1 MPTDGGNS
9 TSNTTKSGANSKPS
23 EFFDLKYD
31 RPVLQQGDVLF
42 GCPYIYPFYNG
53 SKLDVYSEPW
63 DIIILG
69 HSCDIE
75 WNKVDLLIVCPI
87 WQLNEYF
94 KSCANRL
101 KTDKKYFREF
111 KNAQEFKDYIKGI
124 IRDANKGRRV
134 GFTMLK
140 EAPTREG
147 HTEPFLVDF
156 TNAYSLP
163 LDFVK
168 HFADTDEQNNV
179 RLRLK
184 EGYTTDLIGRFAY
197 FLSRA
202 LPPNA
207 QFSYENHIEP
217 VINESDIDTII
228 NELDID
234 VILRDL
240 WPNHPKNK

>member
-1 MPTDGGNS
+1 MPTDGGNPCNS
-9 TSNTTKSGANSKPS
+9 TKSGANSKPS
-23 EFFDLKYD
+23 EFFDLIYER
-31 RPVLQQGDVLF
+31 RPLQQGDVLF
-42 GCPYIYPFYNG
+42 ECPYVYPFFKD

-101 KTDKKYFREF
+101 KTDKKYFSEF
-111 KNAQEFKDYIKGI
+111 TNPQDFKDYIKGI
-124 IRDANKGRRV
+124 FRDANNGRRI

-140 EAPTREG
+140 GAPAREG

-184 EGYTTDLIGRFAY
+184 EEYTTYLIGRFAY

-207 QFSYENHIEP
+207 HFSYENQIEA
-217 VINESDIDTII
+217 VINESDMDAIINESDIDII
-228 NELDID
+228 LQDI
-234 VILRDL
+234 
-240 WPNHPKNK
+240 WPHNPEN